1 MCIRDS
7 LIIGKTHPE
16 VLKEEGEQYR
26 NSLEA
31 MIISN
36 NLTHYVKFINKYLA
50 LPELLDYL
58 QLTDTYLFTT
68 NDPNQAVSGTFVYAM
83 SCGCPIIST
92 PIPHAKEVL
101 TEDTGII
108 FDFRNSEQLAAGVI
122 RLLNDYPLRKNI
134 ISNTLQK
141 IVSTSW
147 ENSAVAHAMLI
158 QKMAPDK
165 IKIQYNLP
173 EINLNHLKAMTT
185 DFGMIQFSKINQP
198 DINSGYT

>member
-36 NLTHYVKFINKYLA
+36 NLTHYVKFINKYLP
-50 LPELLDYL
+50 LPELLEYL
-58 QLTDTYLFTT
+58 QLTDIYLFTT
-68 NDPNQAVSGTFVYAM
+68 NDPNQAVSGTFAYAM

-101 TEDTGII
+101 TNDSGII
-108 FDFRNSEQLAAGVI
+108 FDFLNSQQLAESVN
-122 RLLNDYPLRKNI
+122 RLLSDSSLRRNI
-134 ISNTLQK
+134 KINSLQK
-141 IVSTSW
+141 IVSTAW
-147 ENSAVAHAMLI
+147 ENSAVKHAMMFKRI
-158 QKMAPDK
+158 
-165 IKIQYNLP
+165 
-173 EINLNHLKAMTT
+173 T
-185 DFGMIQFSKINQP
+185 
-198 DINSGYT
+198 